1 MNTDMSDIRTTV
13 YMADGATVRSM
24 TADEALTDMGLYRDG
39 ATMRAQ
45 LRRLTELATRGW
57 RIMEVCGG
65 QTFTLSRYRLE
76 ELLPA
81 GITMIHGPGCP
92 VCVTPAS
99 TVDEAI
105 ELAMRPG
112 VTVCSFGDMI
122 RVPGTVRHDSPGAIT
137 SLLRAR
143 AAGADVRVLYS
154 PLEALT
160 IARDNPSRE
169 VVFFAIGF
177 ETTTPVYA
185 LLAEAAA
192 RGGVK
197 NLSLLTSLF
206 TVPAAVRAVVD
217 DPESRVDALLAAG
230 HVCAV
235 TGLDDY
241 HILASD
247 LRMPVVVTGFE
258 PVDML
263 AGILCAAEML
273 ERGETGV
280 VNAYGRVVSPEGS
293 PRAVEAIRRVFEPC
307 NSQWR
312 GMGEISGGGMRL
324 RPEFEQFDARKRFN
338 LTTPIPSSLSSVPSS
353 DTSSDGH
360 RCLAPSIM
368 KGLCSPSSCGAFGR
382 ECTPDHPVGAPM
394 VSSEGVCAAHY
405 RYLRN

>member
-1 MNTDMSDIRTTV
+1 MTSTPLTYNIKGAESGHIITPDKAMTDMT
-13 YMADGATVRSM
+13 
-24 TADEALTDMGLYRDG
+24 LYRDG
-39 ATMRAQ
+39 ATMRA
-45 LRRLTELATRGW
+45 LLERLTAVATRGW

-105 ELAMRPG
+105 EMAMRPE
-112 VTVCSFGDMI
+112 VTLCSFGDMI
-122 RVPGTVRHDSPGAIT
+122 RVPGSTQTDNRSGIT

-143 AAGADVRVLYS
+143 AAGADVRILYS
-154 PLEALT
+154 PLEALS

-185 LLAEAAA
+185 LLAEAAL

-235 TGLDDY
+235 TGLDTY
-241 HILASD
+241 HTLSRD
-247 LRMPVVVTGFE
+247 LHMPVVVTGFE

-263 AGILCAAEML
+263 TGILRAVEML
-273 ERGETGV
+273 ERGQAGV
-280 VNAYGRVVSPEGS
+280 TNAYGRVVSPDGS
-293 PRAVEAIRRVFEPC
+293 PKAMEAIERVFEPC
-307 NSQWR
+307 DSHWR
-312 GMGEISGGGMRL
+312 GMGLITGGGMRL
-324 RPEFEQFDARKRFN
+324 RHEFEQFDARKRFN
-338 LTTPIPSSLSSVPSS
+338 LATSIPSSIYSSTADSGDS
-353 DTSSDGH
+353 GL
-360 RCLAPSIM
+360 CLAPSIM
-368 KGLCSPSSCGAFGR
+368 KGLCTPSSCPAFGR

-405 RYLRN
+405 RYLRD

>member
-1 MNTDMSDIRTTV
+1 MTSD
-13 YMADGATVRSM
+13 AATYNDANRPERLM
-24 TADEALTDMGLYRDG
+24 TPDAALTDMSLYRDG
-39 ATMRAQ
+39 ATMRA
-45 LRRLTELATRGW
+45 LLGRLTAVATRGW

-76 ELLPA
+76 EVLPT

-92 VCVTPAS
+92 VCVTAAS
-99 TVDEAI
+99 TVDEAV

-122 RVPGTVRHDSPGAIT
+122 RVPGTDHSPNRGAIS
-137 SLLRAR
+137 SLLRAK

-154 PLEALT
+154 PLEALR
-160 IARDNPSRE
+160 IARENPARE

-177 ETTTPVYA
+177 ETTTPAYA
-185 LLAEAAA
+185 MLVEAAA
-192 RGGVK
+192 RSGVK

-241 HILASD
+241 HTLART
-247 LRMPVVVTGFE
+247 LQMPVVVTGFE

-263 AGILCAAEML
+263 AGILRAVEML

-280 VNAYGRVVSPEGS
+280 ANAYGRVVSPEGS
-293 PRAVEAIRRVFEPC
+293 PKAREAIERVFEPC
-307 NSQWR
+307 DSHWR
-312 GMGEISGGGMRL
+312 GMGELSGGGMRL
-324 RPEFEQFDARKRFN
+324 RPEYEQFDARKRFN
-338 LTTPIPSSLSSVPSS
+338 LTTPIPSSLPSS
-353 DTSSDGH
+353 PTDSP

-368 KGLCSPSSCGAFGR
+368 KGLCSPSDCPAFGG